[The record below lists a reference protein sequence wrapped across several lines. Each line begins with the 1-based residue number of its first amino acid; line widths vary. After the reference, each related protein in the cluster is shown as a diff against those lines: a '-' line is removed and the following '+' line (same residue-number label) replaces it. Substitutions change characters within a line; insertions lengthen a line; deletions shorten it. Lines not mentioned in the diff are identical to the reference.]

1 MLLFERFYKDG
12 RLPRR
17 FYACSASRDR
27 KHCSFFQW
35 EGDVL
40 SEARKE
46 AHQGMIQTF
55 RHSHNEACLRYSSIF
70 HESDNLQGKKSF
82 LCHSCGLLFQHNQ
95 KKNHLSHDYEEAV
108 DLSKPTLILRP
119 KENEKTQAVCIMNN
133 VCKWHTNMDAV
144 L

>member
-12 RLPRR
+12 RLPGR

-55 RHSHNEACLRYSSIF
+55 RQSHNEACLRYSSIF

-108 DLSKPTLILRP
+108 DLSRPTLILRP